1 MTEFWIEKGWGV
13 SIDNAEIADAVN
25 AVEEIRKRYDENSVF
40 WIGHIQEEYVLKIH
54 KDMSML
60 YIYGENQDKELVVVL
75 EEWSQA
81 EHFIKMYFS
90 KDFLGIKEQI
100 KLFALNKKI
109 NLT

>member
-25 AVEEIRKRYDENSVF
+25 TVEEIKKRYDEDGVF
-40 WIGHIQEEYVLKIH
+40 WIGHIQEEYILKIH
-54 KDMSML
+54 KDMSIL
-60 YIYGENQDKELVVVL
+60 YIYGKNQDKELLYVL
-75 EEWSQA
+75 KELSQA

-90 KDFLGIKEQI
+90 KYFLGIKEQI
-100 KLFALNKKI
+100 ILFALNKKI